1 MKSEKPKMEDPEIQE
16 ILGRLEDIE
25 KALGNIVD
33 SCLSISRDL
42 KIIVSTLNKERLSWL
57 PYAFPLFTP
66 LSAYK
71 RSR

>member
-42 KIIVSTLNKERLSWL
+42 KIIVSTLNKERLS
-57 PYAFPLFTP
+57 
-66 LSAYK
+66 
-71 RSR
+71 